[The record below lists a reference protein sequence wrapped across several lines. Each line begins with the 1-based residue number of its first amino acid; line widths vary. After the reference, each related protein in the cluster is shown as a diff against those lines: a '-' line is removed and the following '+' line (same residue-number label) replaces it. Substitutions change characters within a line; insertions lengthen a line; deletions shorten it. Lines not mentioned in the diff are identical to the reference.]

1 MKHFGG
7 YLRSRLGTIILC
19 VCLFGVF
26 AAADLLFE
34 VETIVLWYPLI
45 LGAVL
50 LLVVG
55 AVDYVMFLKKHKE
68 LSYGEP
74 PTPKSLIEE
83 DYQSIIAKLKEEAEM
98 RASSASQDYNNMIE
112 YYTVWAHQIKTPIA
126 AMRLNLQSEDSESAR
141 KLMGDLN
148 RIESYVEMVLTFL
161 RLDSDSTD
169 YVIKEHDLDEIIKSS
184 VRKFSREFILKKLT
198 LNYEPVKYKCITDEK
213 WLEFIIEQVISNAVK
228 YTSEGGVRISGD
240 GVEIGGKAESY
251 AATGKV
257 TGGKTFFGIKID
269 VSIEGKAGGAGVE
282 GGFMAN
288 DSSVSAKLGAGLGLG
303 AGVELTV
310 DWSGAGKFFDDVGQ
324 GIQGFA
330 EGVGQGVQNFF
341 DNVWN
346 AWSGR

>member
-68 LSYGEP
+68 LSYGEL

-184 VRKFSREFILKKLT
+184 VRKFSREFIMKKLT

-228 YTSEGGVRISGD
+228 YTSEGGVCIYMDEPGLLVIEDTGIGISTEDLPRIFENGYTGFNGREDKRASGIGLYLCKRIAD
-240 GVEIGGKAESY
+240 NLGHKITAESTPGVGTKMIIDVRGKKLGVE
-251 AATGKV
+251 
-257 TGGKTFFGIKID
+257 
-269 VSIEGKAGGAGVE
+269 
-282 GGFMAN
+282 
-288 DSSVSAKLGAGLGLG
+288 
-303 AGVELTV
+303 
-310 DWSGAGKFFDDVGQ
+310 
-324 GIQGFA
+324 
-330 EGVGQGVQNFF
+330 
-341 DNVWN
+341 
-346 AWSGR
+346 

>member
-68 LSYGEP
+68 LSYGEL

-228 YTSEGGVRISGD
+228 YTSEGGVRIYMDEPGLLVIEDTGIGISAEDLPRIFENGYTGFNGREDKRASGIGLYLCKRIAD
-240 GVEIGGKAESY
+240 NLGHKITAESTPGVGTKMIIDVRGKNLGVE
-251 AATGKV
+251 
-257 TGGKTFFGIKID
+257 
-269 VSIEGKAGGAGVE
+269 
-282 GGFMAN
+282 
-288 DSSVSAKLGAGLGLG
+288 
-303 AGVELTV
+303 
-310 DWSGAGKFFDDVGQ
+310 
-324 GIQGFA
+324 
-330 EGVGQGVQNFF
+330 
-341 DNVWN
+341 
-346 AWSGR
+346 

>member
-68 LSYGEP
+68 LSYGEL

-184 VRKFSREFILKKLT
+184 VRKFSREFIMKKLT

-228 YTSEGGVRISGD
+228 YTSEGGVRIYMDEPGLLVIEDTGIGISAEDLPRIFENGYTGFNGREDKRASGIGLYLCKRIAD
-240 GVEIGGKAESY
+240 NLGHKITAESTPGVGTKMIIDVRGKKLGVE
-251 AATGKV
+251 
-257 TGGKTFFGIKID
+257 
-269 VSIEGKAGGAGVE
+269 
-282 GGFMAN
+282 
-288 DSSVSAKLGAGLGLG
+288 
-303 AGVELTV
+303 
-310 DWSGAGKFFDDVGQ
+310 
-324 GIQGFA
+324 
-330 EGVGQGVQNFF
+330 
-341 DNVWN
+341 
-346 AWSGR
+346 

>member
-68 LSYGEP
+68 LSYGEL

-169 YVIKEHDLDEIIKSS
+169 YVINEYDLDEIIKSS

-228 YTSEGGVRISGD
+228 YTSEGGVRIYMDEPGLLVIEDTGIGISAEDLPRIFENGYTGFNGREDKRASGIGLYLCKRIAD
-240 GVEIGGKAESY
+240 NLGHKITAESTPGVGTKMIIDVRGKNLGVE
-251 AATGKV
+251 
-257 TGGKTFFGIKID
+257 
-269 VSIEGKAGGAGVE
+269 
-282 GGFMAN
+282 
-288 DSSVSAKLGAGLGLG
+288 
-303 AGVELTV
+303 
-310 DWSGAGKFFDDVGQ
+310 
-324 GIQGFA
+324 
-330 EGVGQGVQNFF
+330 
-341 DNVWN
+341 
-346 AWSGR
+346 

>member
-55 AVDYVMFLKKHKE
+55 AVDCVMFLKKHKE
-68 LSYGEP
+68 LSYGEL

-83 DYQSIIAKLKEEAEM
+83 DYQSIIAKLKDEAEM

-228 YTSEGGVRISGD
+228 YTSEGGVRIYMDEPGLLVIEDTGIGISAEDLPRIFENGYTGFNGREDKRASGIGLYLCKRIAD
-240 GVEIGGKAESY
+240 NLGHKITAESTPGVGTKMIIDVRGKKLGVE
-251 AATGKV
+251 
-257 TGGKTFFGIKID
+257 
-269 VSIEGKAGGAGVE
+269 
-282 GGFMAN
+282 
-288 DSSVSAKLGAGLGLG
+288 
-303 AGVELTV
+303 
-310 DWSGAGKFFDDVGQ
+310 
-324 GIQGFA
+324 
-330 EGVGQGVQNFF
+330 
-341 DNVWN
+341 
-346 AWSGR
+346 